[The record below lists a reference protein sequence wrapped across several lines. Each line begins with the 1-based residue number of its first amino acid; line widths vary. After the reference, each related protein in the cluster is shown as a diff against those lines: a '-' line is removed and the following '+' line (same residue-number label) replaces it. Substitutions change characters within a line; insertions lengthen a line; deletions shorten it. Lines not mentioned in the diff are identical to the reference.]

1 MHIGTSEP
9 QNPNGQLLNEG
20 ILTTNIIILIIS
32 LIFHFHSYILGID
45 YLPFLE
51 PEQMT
56 TVPNMQDSS
65 SPPITITTGLPFG
78 NSIQRI
84 VYVRNIIILKK

>member
-1 MHIGTSEP
+1 MYIGT
-9 QNPNGQLLNEG
+9 
-20 ILTTNIIILIIS
+20 
-32 LIFHFHSYILGID
+32 D

-51 PEQMT
+51 PKRMT
-56 TVPNMQDSS
+56 MVLNMQDSS

-84 VYVRNIIILKK
+84 AYVRIVVIMLLYQ

>member
-1 MHIGTSEP
+1 MHIGTNEP

-20 ILTTNIIILIIS
+20 ILTTNIIIIIFLIC
-32 LIFHFHSYILGID
+32 HFHSYILGID

-84 VYVRNIIILKK
+84 AYVRNIIILKK

>member
-1 MHIGTSEP
+1 MYIGT
-9 QNPNGQLLNEG
+9 
-20 ILTTNIIILIIS
+20 
-32 LIFHFHSYILGID
+32 D

-51 PEQMT
+51 PKWMT
-56 TVPNMQDSS
+56 MVPNMQDSS

-84 VYVRNIIILKK
+84 AYVRIVVIMLLYQ